1 MYSVSLGVMTNM
13 RQWREESEARLM
25 MRKCRHG
32 CGCRGVRRQLVLGH
46 VRHAVVLLPLHPPVL
61 EPDLDLSLGE
71 TELVRD
77 LDASPAGEVAVEV
90 ELLLQLQRLVA
101 SVRRTSS
108 LAVAAVDAVNSFR
121 TKTQTNRH
129 AVIITSDGQSNL
141 T

>member
-1 MYSVSLGVMTNM
+1 
-13 RQWREESEARLM
+13 
-25 MRKCRHG
+25 
-32 CGCRGVRRQLVLGH
+32 

-90 ELLLQLQRLVA
+90 ELLLQLERLVA

-121 TKTQTNRH
+121 TQTQTNRH
-129 AVIITSDGQSNL
+129 AVIITSACQSRVVKL
-141 T
+141 PVIYVGGKLPVTYR